1 MTPGEASGHRKAMST
16 SFRTVIGTGCSIL
29 RLSPGVVKGNL
40 QVAGAATAGSRPDEE
55 GDGTIKG
62 GAGAN
67 YWLAMKKFVE
77 FRF

>member
-1 MTPGEASGHRKAMST
+1 MTPGERSGHRKAIFT
-16 SFRTVIGTGCSIL
+16 SFRTVVGTGCSIL
-29 RLSPGVVKGNL
+29 RLSSGVVKGNL
-40 QVAGAATAGSRPDEE
+40 YAGPPLPGPPASGAP
-55 GDGTIKG
+55 KG